1 MGRQQLWVVA
11 LSDEVRQHLTAI
23 TRGQGHRARVVT
35 RAHVLLL
42 TAQGLLDREVA
53 ARAGVSADTVASIR
67 MKYVEF
73 GLEGALYEK
82 ARPKPA
88 PKLNAQQTALLM
100 AIADS
105 VPAGRETWSLQR
117 VADRLVAL
125 GVVESISDE
134 TVRRTL
140 NRVRSTK
147 RRMGGRAST
156 ATAPVA
162 LPAFQPP
169 GQDERRSGVRSRC
182 CDCGSRLSSASTS
195 NLE

>member
-23 TRGQGHRARVVT
+23 TQGNGHRARVTT
-35 RAHVLLL
+35 RAQVLLL

-53 ARAGVSADTVASIR
+53 ARAGVSAETVASVR

-82 ARPKPA
+82 ARPRQA
-88 PKLNAQQTALLM
+88 PKLNAQQAALLM

-105 VPAGRETWSLQR
+105 VPDGRVPWTMQR
-117 VADRLVAL
+117 LADRLVAL

-140 NRVRSTK
+140 NRVRGTRSRTGVRHSTVTT
-147 RRMGGRAST
+147 S
-156 ATAPVA
+156 VA
-162 LPAFQPP
+162 LPTTQAS
-169 GQDERRSGVRSRC
+169 GQDERRSCLRP
-182 CDCGSRLSSASTS
+182 
-195 NLE
+195 N